1 MDAQQE
7 NPNATPAPEGAEPEQ
22 SGTGRAEHTAEIPA
36 NQDKLASLL
45 GRIDRRINDIQSLM
59 TEKEHQQLLFVFKK
73 VPMPYY
79 ERWKGEGND
88 LFALT
93 VHIRRRRARAKKAG

>member
-1 MDAQQE
+1 
-7 NPNATPAPEGAEPEQ
+7 
-22 SGTGRAEHTAEIPA
+22 
-36 NQDKLASLL
+36 
-45 GRIDRRINDIQSLM
+45 M